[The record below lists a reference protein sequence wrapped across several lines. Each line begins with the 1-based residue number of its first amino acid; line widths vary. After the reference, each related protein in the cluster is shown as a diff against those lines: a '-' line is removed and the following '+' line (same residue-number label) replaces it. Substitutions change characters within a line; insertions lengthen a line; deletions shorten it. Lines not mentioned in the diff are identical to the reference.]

1 MTMATIITVTAMMN
15 KGYFF
20 YECRYSRRVN
30 LCCGQSNN
38 DPHIIAQFYINTV
51 RVVQGGDYKIN
62 CAMQFTPIVYNYK
75 WWQGHQLLY
84 GQTGEQKTQ

>member
-1 MTMATIITVTAMMN
+1 MWM
-15 KGYFF
+15 
-20 YECRYSRRVN
+20 
-30 LCCGQSNN
+30 CCGKSNN
-38 DPHIIAQFYINTV
+38 DPHIIAQFYIDTV

-62 CAMQFTPIVYNYK
+62 CSMQFTPIVHNYK